1 MMRLGSTLRGLGMA
15 LALLAFAPTSA
26 WADELADLKQK
37 IETSSLKLAELRA
50 ADSEQA
56 TTQDLARIE
65 LWLREAQA
73 RLANEDEDSAAYY
86 LRRVDVGL
94 EMTDK
99 LIIRAKADK
108 TTFEREAAA
117 VNLEKESQESKLK
130 LDQAETK
137 EKALLL
143 QIEELRKTAE
153 KMKSQGQIQ

>member
-37 IETSSLKLAELRA
+37 IETSSLKLAERRA